1 MPATFTRTPV
11 ETERKDPGFGGK
23 PPVARRP
30 TGGGG
35 DGENWDNRPSGR
47 RGPRDLLG
55 RYRMVLFF
63 ALASD
68 LMFFIALVSAFF
80 ARQSSGHF
88 TPNNTWV
95 IDWRPVAVPPILWI
109 NTALILLSSLT
120 MEIGRRHFFREI
132 DVMEE
137 WLGLGRPTIRRAAP
151 WLTATVLLA
160 TLGLHGLAGL
170 VLLTPVAAMLL
181 AAPGSAHPH
190 DGPLDWLTPLVI
202 QAGQYAYLAALGF
215 AKGVPGPLVFALIGL
230 VAVRQLDAA
239 YRARYPMP
247 AGEPRG
253 GIGWEGRMLAAGA
266 GAMLGV
272 GPLTYLALT
281 VYLLWLVSSGSLA
294 SWLAIRAQSRG
305 VRRPS
310 LGS

>member
-35 DGENWDNRPSGR
+35 DGENWENRPSGR

-95 IDWRPVAVPPILWI
+95 VDWHPVAIPPILWI
-109 NTALILLSSLT
+109 NTAVILLSSLT

-151 WLTATVLLA
+151 WLAATALLGA
-160 TLGLHGLAGL
+160 LFLGGQWIAWKQLVAQGVFFASNPSSHFFYLITGTHGLHLLLGVAGLAG
-170 VLLTPVAAMLL
+170 AM
-181 AAPGSAHPH
+181 P
-190 DGPLDWLTPLVI
+190 
-202 QAGQYAYLAALGF
+202 ALIF
-215 AKGVPGPLVFALIGL
+215 LRRVELRQVVVDCTAWYWHTMGVFWIFLFGMLVFC
-230 VAVRQLDAA
+230 Q
-239 YRARYPMP
+239 
-247 AGEPRG
+247 
-253 GIGWEGRMLAAGA
+253 
-266 GAMLGV
+266 
-272 GPLTYLALT
+272 
-281 VYLLWLVSSGSLA
+281 
-294 SWLAIRAQSRG
+294 
-305 VRRPS
+305 
-310 LGS
+310 

>member
-35 DGENWDNRPSGR
+35 DGENWDNRPPGR
-47 RGPRDLLG
+47 RGPRDLLS
-55 RYRMVLFF
+55 RYRLVLFF

-88 TPNNTWV
+88 TANNIWV
-95 IDWRPVAVPPILWI
+95 MDWRPVAIPPILWI
-109 NTALILLSSLT
+109 NTAVILLSSLT

-151 WLTATVLLA
+151 WLAATAVLGGLFLGGQWVA
-160 TLGLHGLAGL
+160 WKQLVAQRVFFASNPSSHFFYLITGTHGLHLMIGVAGLAGA
-170 VLLTPVAAMLL
+170 TL
-181 AAPGSAHPH
+181 A
-190 DGPLDWLTPLVI
+190 LIFLRRMELRQVVI
-202 QAGQYAYLAALGF
+202 DCTAWYWHTMGIFWIFLFGM
-215 AKGVPGPLVFALIGL
+215 LVFC
-230 VAVRQLDAA
+230 Q
-239 YRARYPMP
+239 
-247 AGEPRG
+247 
-253 GIGWEGRMLAAGA
+253 
-266 GAMLGV
+266 
-272 GPLTYLALT
+272 
-281 VYLLWLVSSGSLA
+281 
-294 SWLAIRAQSRG
+294 
-305 VRRPS
+305 
-310 LGS
+310 

>member
-35 DGENWDNRPSGR
+35 DGENWDNRPPGR

-80 ARQSSGHF
+80 ARQSTGHF
-88 TPNNTWV
+88 TATNQWV
-95 IDWRPVAVPPILWI
+95 MDWRPVALPPILWI

-151 WLTATVLLA
+151 WLAATAVLGGLFLGGQWVA
-160 TLGLHGLAGL
+160 WKQLVDQGVFFASNPSSHFFYLITGTHGLHLLFGVAGL
-170 VLLTPVAAMLL
+170 
-181 AAPGSAHPH
+181 
-190 DGPLDWLTPLVI
+190 
-202 QAGQYAYLAALGF
+202 
-215 AKGVPGPLVFALIGL
+215 
-230 VAVRQLDAA
+230 
-239 YRARYPMP
+239 
-247 AGEPRG
+247 
-253 GIGWEGRMLAAGA
+253 A
-266 GAMLGV
+266 GAMLALIFLRRIELRQVVVDCTAWYWHTMGV
-272 GPLTYLALT
+272 FWIFLFGM
-281 VYLLWLVSSGSLA
+281 LVFC
-294 SWLAIRAQSRG
+294 Q
-305 VRRPS
+305 
-310 LGS
+310 